1 MVSKYFF
8 MDADHVGNRATRRYH
23 NMVLILMNM
32 APILWY
38 SNRHNTVNTN
48 TFLREFITLKT
59 ATELVETLR
68 YKLRMFG
75 IPIEGLSN
83 MFCDIESVYKN
94 ISTPDSTLKKKNG
107 SIFCHKCREDVASG
121 VD

>member
-1 MVSKYFF
+1 
-8 MDADHVGNRATRRYH
+8 
-23 NMVLILMNM
+23 M

-38 SNRHNTVNTN
+38 SNQHNTVNTN

-75 IPIEGLSN
+75 IPIYAPTN
-83 MFCDIESVYKN
+83 MFCNNESIYKKVLNPESKLNKKN
-94 ISTPDSTLKKKNG
+94 IS
-107 SIFCHKCREDVASG
+107 I
-121 VD
+121 